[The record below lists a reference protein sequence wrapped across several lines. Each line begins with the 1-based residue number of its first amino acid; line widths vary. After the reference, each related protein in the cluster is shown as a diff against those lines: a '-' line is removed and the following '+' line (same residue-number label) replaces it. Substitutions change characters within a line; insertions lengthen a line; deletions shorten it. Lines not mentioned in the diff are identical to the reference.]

1 MKRLP
6 INHTLLALLSC
17 LLLLSVLES
26 CSHEETPLE
35 REERLRNEQLSADKK
50 HRLDSLHKVDSL
62 NQLRKATALK
72 RFDTIHYQ
80 RVYINSIKTLD
91 SVKRLFRAAS
101 SIDSA
106 KVLSVLNRKELRFFR
121 IGDTV
126 VVPDRIE
133 KDLRA
138 YSVFPQFYDSA
149 ASIPKLIIISNVY
162 QCYACYAFGDLV
174 RFTACNSGAKGK
186 PTFPGRYS
194 VVWKQEKRISSLN
207 DEWILPFTV
216 NFHQY
221 AGNAFHQFEMP
232 GRPVSHSCVRQFL
245 DDAKWLYK
253 WVKTAKID
261 SQRHFVPWSG
271 TPVIIQGM
279 FNYNRKRGGPW
290 WDLKSNVDNLVS
302 LPEQPM
308 HVEEALIPM
317 SQVPKDVRG
326 MVPNRKRYLSAED
339 TLLARG
345 VIDTTFKLRESID
358 YNKLRAE
365 KEAKKRKDEKKREEK
380 RMQET
385 AKPQNK
391 S

>member
-1 MKRLP
+1 MQ
-6 INHTLLALLSC
+6 SC
-17 LLLLSVLES
+17 Q
-26 CSHEETPLE
+26 HEETALE
-35 REERLRNEQLSADKK
+35 REERLQNEKLIADKQ
-50 HRLDSLHKVDSL
+50 HRADSLHVVDSL
-62 NQLRKATALK
+62 NKIRKAEALK
-72 RFDTIHYQ
+72 RFDSIQYT
-80 RVYINSIKTLD
+80 RVYVGSAHTLD
-91 SVKRLFRAAS
+91 SVRRLFRYGTSA
-101 SIDSA
+101 DSA
-106 KVLSVLNRKELRFFR
+106 KVLAVLNRKELRYMR
-121 IGDTV
+121 VGDTLI
-126 VVPDRIE
+126 VPSRIE

-138 YSVFPQFYDSA
+138 YSAFPQFYDSA
-149 ASIPKLIIISNVY
+149 VNIPKLIVISNTL

-253 WVKTAKID
+253 WVKTAKLDAKKQFI
-261 SQRHFVPWSG
+261 PWTG
-271 TPVIIQGM
+271 TPVIITGM

-290 WDLKSNVDNLVS
+290 WDLKGNYDLQAE
-302 LPEQPM
+302 LPNQPM
-308 HVEEALIPM
+308 LVEEALIPM
-317 SQVPKDVRG
+317 SQVPKEVRG
-326 MVPNRKRYLSAED
+326 MVPNRKRYLTAED

-365 KEAKKRKDEKKREEK
+365 KEARKKREEK
-380 RMQET
+380 RVPD
-385 AKPQNK
+385 AGKPQDK